1 MSAKLKEE
9 IFRLLKEDL
18 EFRYAVAGLIGLEE
32 ILRRL
37 DSHEETIRRLW
48 EEVAKLREEM
58 VKGFERHDEILERHS
73 AEIARLRE
81 DMVKGFERH
90 DRILEKHSAEIVRL
104 REEMAKGF
112 ERHDKILAEL
122 REDMVKGFERYDEIL
137 ERHSAEIVK
146 LRKDMLEGFRRH
158 DELLMRHGEEL
169 ARFRRHLDALGAR
182 WGLMNEE
189 AFREGLR
196 GVLRETGLRVER
208 WEHFDEDGYV
218 HGYPSMVEVDV
229 AVVDG
234 KPVLVEVK
242 SHVRR
247 SDVYELKRKAE
258 LYEKVTGRKAARLI
272 VVSPYIEDEA
282 LEACKRLGVE
292 PYTRV

>member
-9 IFRLLKEDL
+9 IFKLLKEDL

-37 DSHEETIRRLW
+37 DSHEEAIRKLW
-48 EEVAKLREEM
+48 EEVARLREDM
-58 VKGFERHDEILERHS
+58 AKSFERQDRRMSRFEEEIVK
-73 AEIARLRE
+73 LRE

-90 DRILEKHSAEIVRL
+90 DRILEKHSAEIAKL
-104 REEMAKGF
+104 REDMLKGF
-112 ERHDKILAEL
+112 ERHDRILEKHSMEIARL
-122 REDMVKGFERYDEIL
+122 RE
-137 ERHSAEIVK
+137 
-146 LRKDMLEGFRRH
+146 DMLEGFRRH
-158 DELLMRHGEEL
+158 DELLKRHGDEL
-169 ARFRRHLDALGAR
+169 ARLRRHLDALGAR
-182 WGLMNEE
+182 WGLMSEE

-196 GVLRETGLRVER
+196 AVLGETGIRVER
-208 WEHFDEDGYV
+208 WEYFDGEGYV
-218 HGYPSMVEVDV
+218 HGYPSVVEVDV

-234 KPVLVEVK
+234 QPVLVEVK

-258 LYEKVTGRKAARLI
+258 LYERVTGRKPTRLM
-272 VVSPYIEDEA
+272 VVSPYIEDGA

-292 PYTRV
+292 PYTKV